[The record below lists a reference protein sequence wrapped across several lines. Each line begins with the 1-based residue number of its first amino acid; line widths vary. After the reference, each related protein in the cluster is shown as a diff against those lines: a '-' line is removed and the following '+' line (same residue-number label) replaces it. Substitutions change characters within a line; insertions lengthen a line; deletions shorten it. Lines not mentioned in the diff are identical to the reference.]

1 MRQPFYMLFFEIEI
15 DWSPVH
21 VNIYPMDYQ
30 PIKQLLWLKFSKKL
44 TRPPVQC

>member
-21 VNIYPMDYQ
+21 VSMNIYPMD
-30 PIKQLLWLKFSKKL
+30 S
-44 TRPPVQC
+44 